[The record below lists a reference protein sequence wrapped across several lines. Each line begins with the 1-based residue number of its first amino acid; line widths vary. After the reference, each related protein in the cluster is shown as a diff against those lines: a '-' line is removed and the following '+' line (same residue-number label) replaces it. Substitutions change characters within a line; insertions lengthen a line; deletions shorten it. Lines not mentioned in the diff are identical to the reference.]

1 MCSLVV
7 TAKHVTSGTRHK
19 WLPEMSQSLQ
29 AVHSFKHLFNKELF
43 GILNQGIKEYSH
55 VKISLMMSHKH
66 LLLRLFFFG
75 LFFHQNLEYLL
86 HNCLFLNFEWSIV
99 LEINRTKENTR
110 YLGYR
115 VSHPFLA
122 NQMCLHQLCEET
134 WFLQIA
140 HLLQALYQN
149 SNSWRILQQR
159 SLWARTLL
167 VV

>member
-55 VKISLMMSHKH
+55 AKISLMMSHKH
-66 LLLRLFFFG
+66 LLLWLCFFVC

-99 LEINRTKENTR
+99 LEIDRTEENAR

-140 HLLQALYQN
+140 HLLQALYH
-149 SNSWRILQQR
+149 
-159 SLWARTLL
+159 LWARTLL